1 MQTLADYQAIVRD
14 SGYELVYQAPLE
26 HALWDNFYTEVTRR
40 AWSVQGRRKTGNSAD
55 TKVVNPVA
63 ESVLKEARWYRQI
76 GRGRVFLQSMLLRR
90 TR

>member
-26 HALWDNFYTEVTRR
+26 QALWDNFYTEVTRR
-40 AWSVQGRRKTGNSAD
+40 AWSVQGRRKPGSSAD

-90 TR
+90 IR